1 MEIHF
6 LQVSRYKMLDAMGK
20 GIILP
25 ELLVLAERERE
36 RERERGLHL
45 GVISLNYINTV
56 LTVADRQTEKRSVGK
71 ENTAISSS
79 LKIFERKPQLL
90 PFKIQN
96 LNNNFVKQNGD

>member
-1 MEIHF
+1 MERYF

-36 RERERGLHL
+36 RERERALHL

-56 LTVADRQTEKRSVGK
+56 LTVEVR
-71 ENTAISSS
+71 
-79 LKIFERKPQLL
+79 LKTTNSIAS
-90 PFKIQN
+90 
-96 LNNNFVKQNGD
+96 